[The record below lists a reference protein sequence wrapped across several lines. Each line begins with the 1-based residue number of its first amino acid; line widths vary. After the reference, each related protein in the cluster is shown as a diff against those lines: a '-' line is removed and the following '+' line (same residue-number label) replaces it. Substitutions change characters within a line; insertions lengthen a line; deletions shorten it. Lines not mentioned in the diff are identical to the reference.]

1 MYSDYTVE
9 YSSDC
14 FLESIMNCYEYLT
27 YYDFITEKSKT
38 SLIEKIKAFF
48 MDLRITVENLITE
61 IKLKYLS
68 NKRKKE
74 FKKLVKD
81 YYNSARTNKDNNIR
95 KTIEMV
101 DLWKYKELYLE
112 MNRELWKYAEKFS
125 KVEYKHLDEIDADMR
140 QFDSIVNKYAKQLER
155 VLSDKITVPV
165 EKVIRFYEDETTHN
179 SDVIK
184 TLQENMDRFQKME
197 ADAINLEKRVNKY
210 GAEILPKQMNFIRKM
225 MVRINSAI
233 CKAIVKFMTI
243 LIVIF

>member
-14 FLESIMNCYEYLT
+14 FLESIMNCYEDLT
-27 YYDFITEKSKT
+27 YFDFITEKSKT

-140 QFDSIVNKYAKQLER
+140 QFESIVNKYAKQLER
-155 VLSDKITVPV
+155 VLSNKITVPV

>member
-14 FLESIMNCYEYLT
+14 FLESIMNCYEDLT
-27 YYDFITEKSKT
+27 YFDFITEKSKT
-38 SLIEKIKAFF
+38 SLIEKIKTFF

-74 FKKLVKD
+74 FKRLVKD

-112 MNRELWKYAEKFS
+112 MNRELWNYAEKFS

-243 LIVIF
+243 LIIIF

>member
-14 FLESIMNCYEYLT
+14 FLESIMNCYEDLT
-27 YYDFITEKSKT
+27 YFDFITEKSKT

-125 KVEYKHLDEIDADMR
+125 KVEYKHLDEIDADVR

>member
-14 FLESIMNCYEYLT
+14 FLESIMNCYEDLT
-27 YYDFITEKSKT
+27 YFDFITEKSKT

-95 KTIEMV
+95 KTIEMI

-140 QFDSIVNKYAKQLER
+140 QFESIVNKYAKQLER
-155 VLSDKITVPV
+155 VLSNKITVPV

>member
-14 FLESIMNCYEYLT
+14 FLESIMNCYEDLT
-27 YYDFITEKSKT
+27 YFDFITEKSKT

-95 KTIEMV
+95 KTIEMI

-210 GAEILPKQMNFIRKM
+210 GVEILPKQMNFIRKM

>member
-14 FLESIMNCYEYLT
+14 FLESIMNCYEDLT
-27 YYDFITEKSKT
+27 YFDFITEKSRT

-48 MDLRITVENLITE
+48 MDLRITIENLITE

-155 VLSDKITVPV
+155 VLSNKITVPV

>member
-14 FLESIMNCYEYLT
+14 FLESIMNCYEDLT
-27 YYDFITEKSKT
+27 YFDFITEKSKT

-95 KTIEMV
+95 KTIEMI

-197 ADAINLEKRVNKY
+197 ADAINLEKRVNRY

>member
-14 FLESIMNCYEYLT
+14 FLESIMNCYEDLT
-27 YYDFITEKSKT
+27 YFDFITEKSKT
-38 SLIEKIKAFF
+38 SLIEKIKTFF

-95 KTIEMV
+95 KTIEMI

>member
-1 MYSDYTVE
+1 
-9 YSSDC
+9 
-14 FLESIMNCYEYLT
+14 MNCYEDLT
-27 YYDFITEKSKT
+27 YFDFITEKSKT

-140 QFDSIVNKYAKQLER
+140 QFESIVNKYAKQLER
-155 VLSDKITVPV
+155 VLSNKITVPV

>member
-14 FLESIMNCYEYLT
+14 FLESIMNCYEDLT
-27 YYDFITEKSKT
+27 YFDFITEKSKT
-38 SLIEKIKAFF
+38 SLIEKIKTFF

-95 KTIEMV
+95 KTIEMI

-140 QFDSIVNKYAKQLER
+140 QFDSIVNKYANQLER
-155 VLSDKITVPV
+155 VLSNKITVPV

-197 ADAINLEKRVNKY
+197 ADAINLEKRVNRY

>member
-14 FLESIMNCYEYLT
+14 FLESIMNCYEDLT
-27 YYDFITEKSKT
+27 YFDFITEKSRT

-48 MDLRITVENLITE
+48 MDLRITIENLITE

-140 QFDSIVNKYAKQLER
+140 QFESIVNKYAKQLER
-155 VLSDKITVPV
+155 VLSNKITVPV

>member
-14 FLESIMNCYEYLT
+14 FLESIMNCYEDLT
-27 YYDFITEKSKT
+27 YFDFITERSKT

-140 QFDSIVNKYAKQLER
+140 QFESIVNKYAKQLER
-155 VLSDKITVPV
+155 VLSNKITVPV

>member
-14 FLESIMNCYEYLT
+14 FLESIMNCYEDLT
-27 YYDFITEKSKT
+27 YFDFITEKSKT

-140 QFDSIVNKYAKQLER
+140 QFNSIVNKYAKQLER
-155 VLSDKITVPV
+155 VLSNKITVPV

>member
-14 FLESIMNCYEYLT
+14 FLESIMNCYEDLT
-27 YYDFITEKSKT
+27 YFDFITEKSKT

-140 QFDSIVNKYAKQLER
+140 QFESIVNKYAKQLER

>member
-14 FLESIMNCYEYLT
+14 FLESIMNCYEDLT
-27 YYDFITEKSKT
+27 YFDFITEKSKT

-95 KTIEMV
+95 KTIEMI
-101 DLWKYKELYLE
+101 DLWEYKELYLE

-155 VLSDKITVPV
+155 VLSNKITVPV

-225 MVRINSAI
+225 MVRINSTI

>member
-14 FLESIMNCYEYLT
+14 FLESIMNCYEDLT
-27 YYDFITEKSKT
+27 YFDFITEKSKT

-155 VLSDKITVPV
+155 VLSNKITVPV

>member
-14 FLESIMNCYEYLT
+14 FLESIMNCYEDLT
-27 YYDFITEKSKT
+27 YFDFITEKSKT

-48 MDLRITVENLITE
+48 MDLRITIENLITE

-74 FKKLVKD
+74 FKRLVKD

-112 MNRELWKYAEKFS
+112 MNHELWKYAEKFS

-155 VLSDKITVPV
+155 VLSNKITVPV

>member
-14 FLESIMNCYEYLT
+14 FLESIMNCYEDLT
-27 YYDFITEKSKT
+27 YFDFITEKSKT

-95 KTIEMV
+95 KTIEMI

-155 VLSDKITVPV
+155 VLSGKITVPV

-179 SDVIK
+179 SDAIK

>member
-1 MYSDYTVE
+1 
-9 YSSDC
+9 
-14 FLESIMNCYEYLT
+14 MNFYEYLT